1 MRVYLFVTCL
11 VDTFFPGVGEGMVR
25 VLDRLG
31 VDVEFPAAQT
41 CCGQPAFN
49 SGYRKDAKEVAERF
63 ISIFGNA
70 LEDRRDEETYIVCP
84 SGSCT
89 TMLKVFYKELL
100 SNSLS
105 QLDKLATI
113 TNKTYEFSEFL
124 VNVMKTAD
132 VGASYEGV
140 VTYHDSCHLLR
151 ELGVKDE
158 PRRLIEAVRGIE
170 FREMEMH
177 DACCGFGGTFSIKF
191 PRVSVSMLDE
201 KIDCI
206 ISSGADTVVSSD
218 MGCLMNIGGAL
229 SRRKIPVRV
238 MHIAELLAHTGSEG
252 DRVRRWHTKG

>member
-11 VDTFFPGVGEGMVR
+11 VDTFFPGVGEGMVK

-31 VDVEFPAAQT
+31 VDVEFPPGQT

-49 SGYRKDAKEVAERF
+49 SGYREDAKAVAERF
-63 ISIFGNA
+63 LSIFGAA
-70 LEDRRDEETYIVCP
+70 LKESGDEETYIVCP

-89 TMLKVFYKELL
+89 TMLKVFYKELFANSPPLL
-100 SNSLS
+100 SK
-105 QLDKLATI
+105 LDNI
-113 TNKTYEFSEFL
+113 TGKTYEFSEFL
-124 VNVMKTAD
+124 IKVMKTAD
-132 VGASYEGV
+132 VGAAYEGV

-206 ISSGADTVVSSD
+206 IGSGADTVVSSD
-218 MGCLMNIGGAL
+218 MGCLMNIKGAL
-229 SRRKIPVRV
+229 TRRKLPVKV
-238 MHIAELLAHTGSEG
+238 MHIAELLAHTAGEG
-252 DRVRRWHTKG
+252 

>member
-11 VDTFFPGVGEGMVR
+11 VDTFFPGVGEGMVK

-31 VDVEFPAAQT
+31 VEVEFPAGQT

-49 SGYRKDAKEVAERF
+49 SGYREDALAVAERF
-63 ISIFGNA
+63 VSIFGEA
-70 LEDRRDEETYIVCP
+70 LEGSGDEEPYIVCP

-89 TMLKVFYKELL
+89 TMIKVFYKELFANQPVL
-100 SNSLS
+100 
-105 QLDKLATI
+105 LDKLSAI
-113 TNKTYEFSEFL
+113 TERTYEFSEFL
-124 VNVMKTAD
+124 IKVVKTAD
-132 VGASYEGV
+132 VGAAYEGV

-158 PRRLIEAVRGIE
+158 PRRLIEAVKGTE

-206 ISSGADTVVSSD
+206 IGSGADTVVSSD
-218 MGCLMNIGGAL
+218 MGCLMNIKGAL
-229 SRRKIPVRV
+229 TRRKIPVKV
-238 MHIAELLAHTGSEG
+238 MHIAELLANTSGEGSG
-252 DRVRRWHTKG
+252 Q

>member
-11 VDTFFPGVGEGMVR
+11 VDTFFPGVGEGMVK

-31 VDVEFPAAQT
+31 VDVEFPEAQT

-49 SGYRKDAKEVAERF
+49 SGYREDARAVAERF
-63 ISIFGNA
+63 ISVFGNA
-70 LEDRRDEETYIVCP
+70 LKESRGEETYIVCP

-89 TMLKVFYKELL
+89 TMLKVYYKELL
-100 SNSLS
+100 ANYPE
-105 QLDKLATI
+105 QLNKLEAI
-113 TNKTYEFSEFL
+113 TKKTYEFSEFL
-124 VNVMKTAD
+124 INVTKTAD
-132 VGASYEGV
+132 VGARYDGV

-151 ELGVKDE
+151 ELGIKDE

-170 FREMEMH
+170 FREMELH
-177 DACCGFGGTFSIKF
+177 DSCCGFGGTFSIKF

-206 ISSGADTVVSSD
+206 VGSGADTVVSSD

-229 SRRKIPVRV
+229 SRRNIPVKV
-238 MHIAELLAHTGSEG
+238 MHIAELLAHTGSERG
-252 DRVRRWHTKG
+252 

>member
-11 VDTFFPGVGEGMVR
+11 VDTFFPGVGEGMVK

-31 VDVEFPAAQT
+31 ADVEFPREQT

-49 SGYRKDAKEVAERF
+49 SGYREDARAVAERF
-63 ISIFGNA
+63 LTIFGNA
-70 LEDRRDEETYIVCP
+70 LEESRDEETYIVCP

-89 TMLKVFYKELL
+89 TMLKVYYKELY
-100 SNSLS
+100 SNNLI
-105 QLDKLATI
+105 QLNKLEFIA
-113 TNKTYEFSEFL
+113 NRTYEFSEFL
-124 VNVMKTAD
+124 INVMKKTD
-132 VGASYEGV
+132 VGASYQGI

-170 FREMEMH
+170 FREMDMH

-201 KIDCI
+201 KIECI
-206 ISSGADTVVSSD
+206 LGSGADTVVSSD

-229 SRRKIPVRV
+229 SRRKLPVRV
-238 MHIAELLAHTGSEG
+238 MHIAELLAHTGSERG
-252 DRVRRWHTKG
+252 

>member
-11 VDTFFPGVGEGMVR
+11 VDTFFPGVGEGMVK

-31 VDVEFPAAQT
+31 VDVEFPEAQT

-49 SGYRKDAKEVAERF
+49 SGYREDARAVAERF
-63 ISIFGNA
+63 ISVFGNA
-70 LEDRRDEETYIVCP
+70 LKESRDEETYIVCP

-89 TMLKVFYKELL
+89 TMLKVYYKELL
-100 SNSLS
+100 ANYPE
-105 QLDKLATI
+105 QLDKLEAI
-113 TNKTYEFSEFL
+113 TKKTYEFSEFL
-124 VNVMKTAD
+124 INVTKTAD
-132 VGASYEGV
+132 VGARYDGV

-158 PRRLIEAVRGIE
+158 PRKLIEAVRGIE
-170 FREMEMH
+170 FREMELH
-177 DACCGFGGTFSIKF
+177 DSCCGFGGTFSIKF

-206 ISSGADTVVSSD
+206 VGSGADTVVSSD

-229 SRRKIPVRV
+229 SRRNIPVKV
-238 MHIAELLAHTGSEG
+238 MHIAELLAHTGSERG
-252 DRVRRWHTKG
+252 